1 VTSGGGGRRSFF
13 TLLRGGM
20 REESV
25 REERRES
32 GENEDHRCVGGDA
45 RNPMIR
51 SSMSSDMFY
60 GVYGTNVMMTSHH
73 HHSTSVDYSKL
84 R

>member
-1 VTSGGGGRRSFF
+1 
-13 TLLRGGM
+13 M

-60 GVYGTNVMMTSHH
+60 GVYGTNVMMTSAIIIIIVHQWIIPN
-73 HHSTSVDYSKL
+73 
-84 R
+84 